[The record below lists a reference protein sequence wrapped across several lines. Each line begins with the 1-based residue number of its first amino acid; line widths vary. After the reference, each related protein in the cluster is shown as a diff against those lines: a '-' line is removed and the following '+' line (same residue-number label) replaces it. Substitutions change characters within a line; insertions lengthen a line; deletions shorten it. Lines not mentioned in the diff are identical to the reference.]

1 MTTGTNRLF
10 SSFRIFNRIIDRRKE
25 SSASLAL
32 LKIRHFGVPA
42 FQHLDRL
49 SGRKPKAHGKSYTL
63 KSTPEVDAFLS
74 SYEGDKTEFINLLL
88 FFCNI
93 RLAICS
99 SYEGNKTE
107 LINRAILALAEQSPL
122 SKP

>member
-10 SSFRIFNRIIDRRKE
+10 TSFRFFNRISDRRIE

-32 LKIRHFGVPA
+32 WEIRHFGVPA

-49 SGRKPKAHGKSYTL
+49 CGRKPKAHGKSYTF
-63 KSTPEVDAFLS
+63 KSTPEVEAFL
-74 SYEGDKTEFINLLL
+74 
-88 FFCNI
+88 
-93 RLAICS
+93 S

-107 LINRAILALAEQSPL
+107 FINRAVLALAGQSPL